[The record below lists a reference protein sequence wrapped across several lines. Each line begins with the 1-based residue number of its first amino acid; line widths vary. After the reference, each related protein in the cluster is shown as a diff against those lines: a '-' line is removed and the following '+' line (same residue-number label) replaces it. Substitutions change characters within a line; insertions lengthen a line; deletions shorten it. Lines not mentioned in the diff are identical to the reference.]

1 MRMTTGR
8 RLALTLLCLCLG
20 SAGAAV
26 HLLALQD
33 QIEDE
38 SISKNSVEELKVAKK
53 DELTAKAGIQES
65 TFTDSQGTYTHPEI
79 SSELQ
84 EKVEVASST
93 SSDVKKKMIAKKPEK
108 KTWVSDWVFDYPK

>member
-1 MRMTTGR
+1 M
-8 RLALTLLCLCLG
+8 
-20 SAGAAV
+20 
-26 HLLALQD
+26 HLRIHHQRGVQVNPLQ
-33 QIEDE
+33 E
-38 SISKNSVEELKVAKK
+38 NSVEELKVAKK
-53 DELTAKAGIQES
+53 DELTAEAGIQES